1 MTLKRSTSA
10 ETASRFLG
18 SYRRK
23 HGNRQ
28 PGRASKSVS
37 SVPAVSPAQSAV
49 DRILAKR
56 ITLDLAPLTLTEIL
70 DCVVERV
77 TRLQTEGKPIP
88 HITRIALEMLHEAT
102 EKKP

>member
-1 MTLKRSTSA
+1 M
-10 ETASRFLG
+10 
-18 SYRRK
+18 
-23 HGNRQ
+23 
-28 PGRASKSVS
+28 
-37 SVPAVSPAQSAV
+37 PAVSPAQSAV